1 MDNWKFLQPVDTME
15 RITAE
20 ELGSNFDAITERC
33 SQENVG
39 FVIES
44 NSNQC
49 VLCPAKWFDYCF
61 DDDFGCIIN
70 SALRYAIRRHTYM
83 PSVEV
88 DFIRKYIQVLDT
100 KTIDVAIKDINYEL
114 EHEGVD
120 DPEMWVSLRNE
131 LSVQQAYLHEKAAIQ
146 ENTKK

>member
-15 RITAE
+15 RITAA

-33 SQENVG
+33 SQENTG

-44 NSNQC
+44 NSNQY

-83 PSVEV
+83 PGVVV
-88 DFIRKYIQVLDT
+88 DFIRKYMEILDT
-100 KTIDVAIKDINYEL
+100 KTLTVIIEDIQREMNFM
-114 EHEGVD
+114 GGPD
-120 DPEMWVSLRNE
+120 DPQMWQSLCIE
-131 LSVQQAYLHEKAAIQ
+131 CQLMLEKKLK
-146 ENTKK
+146 NK